1 MGDFLVLF
9 FKCFFFS
16 RLGYNGLVEP
26 LHAGELTLGHRRL
39 RTGAAGTVIRARAP
53 EGPAIRGGVAG
64 RGRTHRHGPGV
75 ADAGGGGE
83 VVRGNT
89 RRRLRHVGEVDERLR
104 APVQVPRVLRRRGP
118 TLGDHPEPGVVVDD
132 LHVLVLVKLLADLRG
147 VPAALVP
154 RAEVDE
160 DAPVLIA
167 LLVRLGHHVHA
178 LNKAELQRVED
189 RADPLLRDVL
199 EDPRDTDAVDD
210 GLRLALRATLLLLR
224 LGGGT
229 VRCRHFEVES

>member
-39 RTGAAGTVIRARAP
+39 RTGAAGTVIRAP
-53 EGPAIRGGVAG
+53 GGPAVHGGVAG
-64 RGRTHRHGPGV
+64 RLGRR
-75 ADAGGGGE
+75 GGS
-83 VVRGNT
+83 
-89 RRRLRHVGEVDERLR
+89 RLRHVGEVDERLR
-104 APVQVPRVLRRRGP
+104 APVQGPRVLRRRGP

-160 DAPVLIA
+160 HPPELVA